1 MSKILHKV
9 SKITNEKEDI
19 SNNIHK
25 AAVLET
31 AKLSANLCVRS
42 WLLTELVITSVQHVL
57 IKYTNQ
63 FMAWGSLR
71 SWVQSFICIRAYLAA
86 WVPIKKT
93 TQLQRVEKQT
103 KEEKKSEDKAEKNK
117 TKDCN

>member
-1 MSKILHKV
+1 VVPLALHSCVIRNTLYIKLGYEFKHKLYAERIIILPMYLSTTCVMSKILHKV

-71 SWVQSFICIRAYLAA
+71 S
-86 WVPIKKT
+86 
-93 TQLQRVEKQT
+93 
-103 KEEKKSEDKAEKNK
+103 
-117 TKDCN
+117 